1 LKTENAPETTALQDA
16 AEQVRQQLGLVAYT
30 APAVEELARFIEAQR
45 SALPAAEREGL
56 VMALGC
62 FLGESLVRAY
72 RGEWAAG
79 QDGSTGVGIA
89 GRLFFNPFYLVNQQ
103 LDKGLAASVATFFK
117 SVPGR
122 LVATSSGRKQQI
134 S

>member
-1 LKTENAPETTALQDA
+1 MKTGNAPETTALQDA
-16 AEQVRQQLGLVAYT
+16 AEQVRQQLGLAAYT
-30 APAVEELARFIEAQR
+30 APAVEELARFIEVQR
-45 SALPAAEREGL
+45 STLPAAEREGL
-56 VMALGC
+56 VTALGC

-79 QDGSTGVGIA
+79 PDGSTGVGIA

-103 LDKGLAASVATFFK
+103 LNKGLVASVATFFG

-122 LVATSSGRKQQI
+122 LVATGSGRKQGI